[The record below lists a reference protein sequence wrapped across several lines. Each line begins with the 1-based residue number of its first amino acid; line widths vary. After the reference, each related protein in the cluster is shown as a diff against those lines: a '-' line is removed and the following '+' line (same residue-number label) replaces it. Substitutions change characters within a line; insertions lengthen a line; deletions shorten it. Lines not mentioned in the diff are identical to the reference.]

1 MPTWSEYQ
9 QIARGRGDL
18 AKEFYVVESTPVAS
32 PEARM
37 EILPRHLAYQKK
49 IEAEGILFLAGP
61 LSDEAGE
68 QMSGAGLMIYRAG
81 SLEEARA
88 IADTDPMH
96 QEGGRTYRIHKW
108 LVNEG
113 SLTLKVGFSTKGVRL
128 E

>member
-18 AKEFYVVESTPVAS
+18 AREFYVVESTPVAS
-32 PEARM
+32 PEQRM

-49 IEAEGILFLAGP
+49 IEADGILFLAGP

-68 QMSGAGLMIYRAG
+68 QMSGAGLMIYRAN
-81 SLEEARA
+81 SLDEARA
-88 IADTDPMH
+88 IADADPMH
-96 QEGGRTYRIHKW
+96 QEGGRAYQIRKW

-113 SLTLKVGFSTKGVRL
+113 SLTLKVGFSMKDVRL

>member
-68 QMSGAGLMIYRAG
+68 QMSGAGLMIYRSG
-81 SLEEARA
+81 SLDEARA
-88 IADTDPMH
+88 IADADPMH

-113 SLTLKVGFSTKGVRL
+113 SLTLKVGFSTKGVQL

>member
-32 PEARM
+32 PEQRM

-49 IEAEGILFLAGP
+49 IEADGILFLAGP

-68 QMSGAGLMIYRAG
+68 QMSGAGLMIYRAN

-88 IADTDPMH
+88 IADADPMH
-96 QEGGRTYRIHKW
+96 QEIGRAYQVRKW

-113 SLTLKVGFSTKGVRL
+113 SLTLKVGFSTKGVQL
-128 E
+128 D

>member
-1 MPTWSEYQ
+1 MPTWSEYR
-9 QIARGRGDL
+9 QIARDRGDL
-18 AKEFYVVESTPVAS
+18 AQEFYVIESTPVAA

-37 EILPRHLAYQKK
+37 EILPRHLAYQKT

-68 QMSGAGLMIYRAG
+68 QMSGGGLMIYRSG

-88 IADTDPMH
+88 IADADPMH
-96 QEGGRTYRIHKW
+96 QEGGRTYTVRKW

-113 SLTLKVGFSTKGVRL
+113 SLTLKVGFSTKSVAMG
-128 E
+128 